1 VQVHYGLEKLLPQI
15 VTQLGSTNRRTA
27 QGCEQT
33 IQFLSWKPN
42 VGCAYIARHV
52 LGHDHGKNVRA
63 LEAKLHMLAQ
73 VRGYNSPPKQKR
85 SAHRNV
91 GQSIGTVRVRLKT
104 VGNYQPC
111 MAEIY
116 LIC

>member
-1 VQVHYGLEKLLPQI
+1 M
-15 VTQLGSTNRRTA
+15 TQLGSTNRRTA

-73 VRGYNSPPKQKR
+73 VRTMR
-85 SAHRNV
+85 AELV
-91 GQSIGTVRVRLKT
+91 GHFK
-104 VGNYQPC
+104 PC

-116 LIC
+116 LHI